1 MYLKRF
7 LISGGVMNH
16 KEVNEY
22 RNSMREDMVGIKV
35 SLKYL
40 VESQNRQTA
49 HLESINGRVRTN
61 EKAIS
66 AIKGVGSTVAIIFTS
81 LIGFLFK
88 KG

>member
-1 MYLKRF
+1 
-7 LISGGVMNH
+7 MNH
-16 KEVNEY
+16 HEVNEY
-22 RNSMREDMVGIKV
+22 RNNLKEDMVGIKV

-49 HLESINGRVRTN
+49 HLESINGRVRSN

-66 AIKGVGSTVAIIFTS
+66 AIKGIGSTVALVFTS

>member
-1 MYLKRF
+1 
-7 LISGGVMNH
+7 MNH
-16 KEVNEY
+16 QEVNEY
-22 RNSMREDMVGIKV
+22 RNGLKEDMVGIKV

-49 HLESINGRVRTN
+49 HLESINGRVRAN

-66 AIKGVGSTVAIIFTS
+66 AIKGIGSTVAVVFTS

>member
-1 MYLKRF
+1 
-7 LISGGVMNH
+7 MNH
-16 KEVNEY
+16 QEVNEY
-22 RNSMREDMVGIKV
+22 RNGLKEDMVGIKV

-49 HLESINGRVRTN
+49 HLESINGRVRSN

-66 AIKGVGSTVAIIFTS
+66 AIKGIGSTVALVFTS

-88 KG
+88 RG